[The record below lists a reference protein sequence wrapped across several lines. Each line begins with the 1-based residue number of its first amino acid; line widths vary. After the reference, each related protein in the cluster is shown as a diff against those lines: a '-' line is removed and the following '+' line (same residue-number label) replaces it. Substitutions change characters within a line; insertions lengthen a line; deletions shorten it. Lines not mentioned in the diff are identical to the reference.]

1 MWWEC
6 CEVCV
11 VQVGALC
18 PERSRFTHSG
28 ENGSGLAGE
37 AIMLCMGP
45 LCVRV
50 VQLASF
56 TFIFT

>member
-1 MWWEC
+1 
-6 CEVCV
+6 VCV

-28 ENGSGLAGE
+28 ENGSGFAGA
-37 AIMLCMGP
+37 AIMLCSGA
-45 LCVRV
+45 V
-50 VQLASF
+50 VCSYEAVASF